1 MDSVQIRW
9 PNGNTEELKNLA
21 ADKIYT
27 IVEGQ
32 GIKKAESFATLPEW
46 P

>member
-9 PNGNTEELKNLA
+9 PNGNVEEIKTLK

-32 GIKKAESFATLPEW
+32 GIKSSEELSRHE
-46 P
+46 